1 MPRPRLERFRWPIL
15 LVPGVLAYG
24 IAGYMFLEGWSFL
37 DALYMTVLTLTTVG
51 YREVRPLDTSGKIF
65 TITVLV
71 LGVAVVLATI
81 TLFAGWIAER
91 AVRQDW
97 RRRRMDRRIA
107 SMSDHYIVCA
117 YGRVGRTVARELEA
131 EGVPFLVIDAKEE
144 LEERMIA
151 DGVLYLIGD
160 PSTEDVLQEAG
171 VERARGLVSAVDSD
185 ATNVYI
191 TLTARSLNPGIYIV
205 ARAADPDSEDQLKL
219 AGADRV
225 ISLYSASGRH
235 MAHLA
240 LHPRVVDYLDVSAVQ
255 GARPYRVEDLQVE
268 DGSEL
273 AGRTVGEACGRAV
286 PLLVWHPDGALTPN
300 PPPAHRLRSGDHL
313 LLLGERETLRPVEG
327 GREAG

>member
-1 MPRPRLERFRWPIL
+1 MARPQLERFRWPIL
-15 LVPGVLAYG
+15 LLPGILVYG
-24 IAGYMFLEGWSFL
+24 VAGYMLIEGWSFL

-81 TLFAGWIAER
+81 TLIAGWIAER
-91 AVRQDW
+91 AVRQDR
-97 RRRRMDRRIA
+97 RRRRMERRIA
-107 SMSDHYIVCA
+107 SISDHYIICA

-131 EGVPFLVIDAKEE
+131 EGVPFLAIDAKED
-144 LEERMIA
+144 LEERMIE
-151 DGVLYLIGD
+151 DGVLYIIGD
-160 PSTEDVLQEAG
+160 PSTEDILQEAG
-171 VERARGLVSAVDSD
+171 VERARGLISAVDSD

-191 TLTARSLNPGIYIV
+191 TLTARSLNPGIFIV
-205 ARAADPDSEDQLKL
+205 ARASDPDSEDQLKL

-235 MAHLA
+235 MAHFA
-240 LHPRVVDYLDVSAVQ
+240 LHPRVVDYLDVSAVR

-300 PPPAHRLRSGDHL
+300 PPSDHRLRTGDHL
-313 LLLGERETLRPVEG
+313 LLLGEKEVLRPVEG